1 MTFKPRPKQ
10 AEVLAYTGGKM
21 GVSAVPGS
29 GKTRTLSALAA
40 KLIAEKLDQDESN
53 YELEEVLIVTLV
65 NSAVDNFSRQIGTFV
80 RERGL
85 LPNVGYRVRTLH
97 GLCNDIVRER
107 PGLVGLADDFQ
118 IIDEREADT
127 VLQDAALT
135 WVKTHPE
142 AAHQFLANDL
152 EDNRRDWVIRER
164 WTSLV
169 TDMARGFIR
178 QSKDERLLPDD
189 IRSRLDAYRHPLPL
203 AEMGYSIYV
212 SYQRGLNMRGAV
224 DFQDLIRLALLALE
238 LDATYLSRL
247 QRRWRY
253 IIEDEAQDSSRLQ
266 EMIIRKLAGDNGN
279 WVRVGDPN
287 QAIYE
292 TFTTA
297 KPEYLRDFLRESDVM
312 GRELPNS
319 GRSAMPIIELANH
332 LIGWTME
339 KHPNTAVRERQPLQ
353 PPLIQPAPPGDPQAN
368 PPADQSRIVLYPAA
382 LPPVEEIR
390 AVVDSIRG
398 WLPQHPDQTAAILV
412 PRNKRGFD
420 IVDALK
426 QIREPQI
433 EYVEL
438 LRSTTSTREA
448 AGAVGNILQYLSN
461 PGDVR
466 LLARVYQ
473 VWRRDDRD
481 DEALAARLDQTLKAI
496 RKCPRVED
504 FITPQLG
511 RDWLADDESVAKL
524 IESDPEI
531 GGLLAEFR
539 GIVKRWQ
546 EAVILPIDQLILILA
561 QDLFKSSA
569 DLAIAHSMAVLLNGY
584 AESHPAARLPEY
596 TEELAVIARNERRF
610 LGVDDMNRGFDP
622 EAHKGKVTVA
632 TMHAAKGLEWDRV
645 YLLSVN
651 TYDFPSAVPGDQFM
665 SEKKFIR
672 EGLNL
677 EAESLGQLT
686 ALANDIPYRE
696 GMATE
701 AARVD
706 YAAERLR
713 LLYVG
718 ITRAR
723 RELIM
728 TWNTG
733 QQGDQHMAIPFAAL
747 QAYLDQKEQT
757 P

>member
-1 MTFKPRPKQ
+1 MSRFKPRPKQ

-29 GKTRTLSALAA
+29 GKTKTLSALAA
-40 KLIAEKLDQDESN
+40 KLIAEQLEDD
-53 YELEEVLIVTLV
+53 EEVLIVTLV
-65 NSAVDNFSRQIGTFV
+65 NSAVDNFARQIGAFV

-135 WVKTHPE
+135 WVKLHPE
-142 AAHQFLANDL
+142 AANQFLAGDM
-152 EDNRRDWVIRER
+152 DDSRRDWTLRER
-164 WTSLV
+164 WTPLV
-169 TDMARGFIR
+169 TDIARAFVK
-178 QSKDERLLPDD
+178 QAKDERLLPDD
-189 IRSRLDAYRHPLPL
+189 LRRRLDAYGHPLPL
-203 AEMGYSIYV
+203 AEMGYAIYV

-238 LDATYLSRL
+238 LDKDFLARL
-247 QRRWRY
+247 RRRWRF
-253 IIEDEAQDSSRLQ
+253 ILEDEAQDSSRLQ
-266 EMIIRKLAGDNGN
+266 ELIIRTLVGGNGN

-287 QAIYE
+287 QSIYE

-297 KPEYLRDFLRESDVM
+297 KPEYLRDFLNEPDVIA
-312 GRELPNS
+312 RELPNS
-319 GRSAMPIIELANH
+319 GRSALPIIDLANH
-332 LIGWTME
+332 LIDWTLT
-339 KHPNTAVRERQPLQ
+339 KHPNAEVRERQPLQ
-353 PPLIQPAPPGDPQAN
+353 PPRIEPAPPGDPQPN
-368 PPADQSRIVLYPAA
+368 PPADQSRVILYPAA

-390 AVVDSIRG
+390 AIVDSVRQ
-398 WLPQHPDQTAAILV
+398 WLPAHPDQTAAILV

-426 QIREPQI
+426 QIRDANI

-448 AGAVGNILQYLSN
+448 AGAIGNILQYLSN
-461 PGDVR
+461 PGDAR
-466 LLARVYQ
+466 LLATVYK
-473 VWRRDDRD
+473 VWRRADRD
-481 DEALAARLDQTLKAI
+481 DEVLAARLDATLKAI

-504 FITPQLG
+504 YITPQLG
-511 RDWLADDESVAKL
+511 RDWLADDESIAKL
-524 IESDPEI
+524 IEADPEI
-531 GGLLAEFR
+531 GALLVEFR
-539 GIVKRWQ
+539 EIARRWQ

-561 QDLFKSSA
+561 QDLFQSAA
-569 DLAIAHSMAVLLNGY
+569 DLAIAHSMAVLLASY
-584 AESHPAARLPEY
+584 AEAHPAARLPEY

-610 LGVDDMNRGFDP
+610 LGVDDADRGFDP

-651 TYDFPSAVPGDQFM
+651 TYDFPSALPGDQYM
-665 SEKKFIR
+665 SEKRFIR
-672 EGLNL
+672 DGMNL
-677 EAESLGQLT
+677 EAEALAQLT
-686 ALANDIPYRE
+686 ALANNIPYRE
-696 GMATE
+696 GVAT
-701 AARVD
+701 ADARVD

-723 RELIM
+723 RELVI

-733 QQGDQHMAIPFAAL
+733 QQGDQQMAIPFAAL
-747 QAYLDQKEQT
+747 QAYLEESK

>member
-1 MTFKPRPKQ
+1 MATFKPRPKQ
-10 AEVLAYTGGKM
+10 AEVLAYTSGKM

-29 GKTRTLSALAA
+29 GKTKTLSALAA
-40 KLIAEKLDQDESN
+40 KLIAEQLEDD
-53 YELEEVLIVTLV
+53 EEVLIVTLV
-65 NSAVDNFSRQIGTFV
+65 NSAVDNFARQIGAFV

-135 WVKTHPE
+135 WVKLHPE
-142 AAHQFLANDL
+142 AAGQFLAGDL
-152 EDNRRDWVIRER
+152 EDNRREWVTRER
-164 WTSLV
+164 WTPLV
-169 TDMARGFIR
+169 TDIARAFVR
-178 QSKDERLLPDD
+178 QAKDERLSPDE
-189 IRSRLDAYRHPLPL
+189 IRRRLDLYKQPLPL

-238 LDATYLSRL
+238 LDDTFLARL
-247 QRRWRY
+247 RRRWRY
-253 IIEDEAQDSSRLQ
+253 ILEDEAQDSSRLQ
-266 EMIIRKLAGDNGN
+266 ELIIRQLAGKDGN

-287 QAIYE
+287 QSIYE

-297 KPEYLRDFLRESDVM
+297 KPEYLRDFLREPGVSP
-312 GRELPNS
+312 RELPNS
-319 GRSAMPIIELANH
+319 GRSALPIIELANH
-332 LIGWTME
+332 LITWTMD
-339 KHPNTAVRERQPLQ
+339 KHPNADVRDRDPLL
-353 PPLIQPAPPGDPQAN
+353 PPLIQPAPPGDPQPN
-368 PPADQSRIVLYPAA
+368 PPADQSKVVLYPAA
-382 LPPVEEIR
+382 LPPAEELR
-390 AVVDSIRG
+390 AVVDSIRQ
-398 WLPQHPDQTAAILV
+398 WLPAHPDQTAAILV

-426 QIREPQI
+426 REREPQI

-473 VWRRDDRD
+473 VWRRADRD
-481 DEALAARLDQTLKAI
+481 DDALAARLENTVKAL

-511 RDWLADDESVAKL
+511 RDWLADDENVAKL
-524 IESDPEI
+524 IEADPEI
-531 GGLLAEFR
+531 GALLTEFR
-539 GIVKRWQ
+539 GIVRRWQ

-561 QDLFKSSA
+561 QDLFQSAA
-569 DLAIAHSMAVLLNGY
+569 DLAIAHSMAVLLAGY

-610 LGVDDMNRGFDP
+610 LGVDDADRGFDP

-651 TYDFPSAVPGDQFM
+651 TYDFPSALPGDQFM
-665 SEKKFIR
+665 SEKRFIR

-677 EAESLGQLT
+677 EAEALGQLI
-686 ALANDIPYRE
+686 ALAHNLPYRE
-696 GMATE
+696 GVAT
-701 AARVD
+701 ADARVD

-723 RELIM
+723 RELVM

-733 QQGDQHMAIPFAAL
+733 QQGDQQMAVPFAAL
-747 QAYLDQKEQT
+747 QAYLEERSK
-757 P
+757 

>member
-1 MTFKPRPKQ
+1 MATFKPRPKQ

-29 GKTRTLSALAA
+29 GKTKTLSALAA
-40 KLIAEKLDQDESN
+40 KLIAEQLEDD
-53 YELEEVLIVTLV
+53 EEVLIVTLV
-65 NSAVDNFSRQIGTFV
+65 NSAVDNFARQIGAFV

-97 GLCNDIVRER
+97 GLCNDIVRDR

-118 IIDEREADT
+118 IIDEREADG

-135 WVKTHPE
+135 WVKLNPDA
-142 AAHQFLANDL
+142 AAHFLAGDL

-164 WTSLV
+164 WTPLV
-169 TDMARGFIR
+169 TDIARGFVK
-178 QSKDERLLPDD
+178 QAKDERLLPDD
-189 IRSRLDAYRHPLPL
+189 IRQRLDAYPHPLPL

-212 SYQRGLNMRGAV
+212 NYQRGLSMRGAV

-238 LDATYLSRL
+238 LDNTYLTRL
-247 QRRWRY
+247 RRRWRF
-253 IIEDEAQDSSRLQ
+253 ILEDEAQDSSLLQ
-266 EMIIRKLAGDNGN
+266 ERIIRTLIGDSGN

-287 QAIYE
+287 QSIYE

-297 KPEYLRDFLRESDVM
+297 KPEYLRDFLREQGVTP
-312 GRELPNS
+312 RELPNS
-319 GRSAMPIIELANH
+319 GRSAVPIIDAANH
-332 LIGWTME
+332 LIEWAMDR
-339 KHPNTAVRERQPLQ
+339 HPNAEVRDRQPLQ
-353 PPLIQPAPPGDPQAN
+353 PPLIQPAPPGDPQPN
-368 PPADQSRIVLYPAA
+368 PPTDEARVILYPNPLTPA
-382 LPPVEEIR
+382 EEIR
-390 AVVDSIRG
+390 AVVDSIRR
-398 WLPQHPDQTAAILV
+398 WQPDHPDQTAAILV

-426 QIREPQI
+426 QVREPEI
-433 EYVEL
+433 NYVEL

-473 VWRRDDRD
+473 VWRREDRD
-481 DEALAARLDQTLKAI
+481 DEVLAKRLEDTLKVI

-511 RDWLADDESVAKL
+511 RDWLAEDEEVAKL
-524 IESDPEI
+524 IEADPEV
-531 GGLLAEFR
+531 GALLAEFR
-539 GIVKRWQ
+539 GIVRRWQ

-569 DLAIAHSMAVLLNGY
+569 DLAIAHSMAVLLSGY

-610 LGVDDMNRGFDP
+610 LGVDDADRGFDP

-651 TYDFPSAVPGDQFM
+651 TYDFPSALPGDQFM
-665 SEKKFIR
+665 SEKRFIR

-677 EAESLGQLT
+677 EAESLAQLT
-686 ALANDIPYRE
+686 ALAHDIPYRE
-696 GMATE
+696 GVAT
-701 AARVD
+701 ADARVD

-723 RELIM
+723 RELVM

-733 QQGDQHMAIPFAAL
+733 QQGDQQMAIPFAAL
-747 QAYLDQKEQT
+747 QAYLTEQAQ
-757 P
+757 

>member
-1 MTFKPRPKQ
+1 MT
-10 AEVLAYTGGKM
+10 
-21 GVSAVPGS
+21 
-29 GKTRTLSALAA
+29 
-40 KLIAEKLDQDESN
+40 
-53 YELEEVLIVTLV
+53 
-65 NSAVDNFSRQIGTFV
+65 
-80 RERGL
+80 
-85 LPNVGYRVRTLH
+85 
-97 GLCNDIVRER
+97 
-107 PGLVGLADDFQ
+107 
-118 IIDEREADT
+118 
-127 VLQDAALT
+127 
-135 WVKTHPE
+135 
-142 AAHQFLANDL
+142 
-152 EDNRRDWVIRER
+152 RER
-164 WTSLV
+164 WTPLV
-169 TDMARGFIR
+169 TDIARAFVR
-178 QSKDERLLPDD
+178 QAKDERLTPDA
-189 IRSRLDAYRHPLPL
+189 IRHRLDAYRQPLPL

-238 LDATYLSRL
+238 LDDTYLARL
-247 QRRWRY
+247 RRRWRY
-253 IIEDEAQDSSRLQ
+253 VLEDEAQDSSRLQ
-266 EMIIRKLAGDNGN
+266 ELIIRQLVGKDGN

-287 QAIYE
+287 QSIYE

-297 KPEYLRDFLRESDVM
+297 KPEYLRDFLREPGVTP
-312 GRELPNS
+312 RELPNS
-319 GRSAMPIIELANH
+319 GRSAVPIINLANH
-332 LIGWTME
+332 LIAWTMD
-339 KHPNTAVRERQPLQ
+339 KHPNADVRDRDPLQ
-353 PPLIQPAPPGDPQAN
+353 PPLIQPAPPGDPQPN
-368 PPADQSRIVLYPAA
+368 PPAEHSKVVLYPAA

-390 AVVDSIRG
+390 AVVDSVRQ
-398 WLPQHPDQTAAILV
+398 WLPAHPDQTAAILV

-426 QIREPQI
+426 QVREPQI

-481 DEALAARLDQTLKAI
+481 DDTLAARLENTIKAL

-504 FITPQLG
+504 FVTPQLG
-511 RDWLADDESVAKL
+511 RDWLADDEAIAKL
-524 IESDPEI
+524 IEADPEI
-531 GGLLAEFR
+531 GALLAEFR
-539 GIVKRWQ
+539 GIVRRWQ

-561 QDLFKSSA
+561 QDLFKSAA
-569 DLAIAHSMAVLLNGY
+569 DLAIAHSMAVLLAGY

-610 LGVDDMNRGFDP
+610 LGVDDADRGFDP

-651 TYDFPSAVPGDQFM
+651 TYDFPSALPGDQFM
-665 SEKKFIR
+665 SEKRFIR

-677 EAESLGQLT
+677 EAEALGQLI
-686 ALANDIPYRE
+686 AVANDVPYSE
-696 GMATE
+696 GVATA

-723 RELIM
+723 RELVM

-733 QQGDQHMAIPFAAL
+733 QQGDQQMAMPFAAL
-747 QAYLDQKEQT
+747 QAYLEEKT